1 VSQRLRIVTKV
12 RILRDQAWSSAS
24 HSILVI
30 EDEPLIAMVV
40 SMFLEEAG
48 FRVCGVART
57 AAQALELAARM
68 QPAAAVV
75 DIRLGPGPDGIEV
88 AEQLSALHRCGIVFV
103 SGSGE
108 RETIDR
114 ALSVEGAVFLQKP
127 VDPEALVS
135 RLRTLLSR

>member
-1 VSQRLRIVTKV
+1 LLRIVAKV
-12 RILRDQAWSSAS
+12 GILRDQIESTLA
-24 HSILVI
+24 HSIHVI

-48 FRVCGVART
+48 FKVCGMART
-57 AAQALELAARM
+57 AAQALDLAARM
-68 QPAAAVV
+68 QPDAAVV

-88 AEQLSALHRCGIVFV
+88 AERLSALHRCGIVFV

-114 ALSVEGAVFLQKP
+114 ALSVKGAVFLQKP

>member
-24 HSILVI
+24 RSILVI
-30 EDEPLIAMVV
+30 EDESLIAMVV
-40 SMFLEEAG
+40 CMFLEEAG
-48 FRVCGVART
+48 FKVCGVART
-57 AAQALELAARM
+57 AAQALDLAARM
-68 QPAAAVV
+68 QPDAAVV

-88 AEQLSALHRCGIVFV
+88 AERLSALYRCGIIFV

-135 RLRTLLSR
+135 RLWTLLSR

>member
-1 VSQRLRIVTKV
+1 MPQRLRIAARV
-12 RILRDQAWSSAS
+12 RMLRDQIGSSAS

-88 AEQLSALHRCGIVFV
+88 ARQLSALHRCAIVFV